1 MTSFRIGTE
10 RSLYQAFSGPS
21 TLHGKQRELAIAQE
35 RWSTGLK
42 VNRPSDDP
50 VAYEQGRLATSRLDQ
65 YATYLS
71 SIDNSRMWVDR
82 TEQALGHM
90 NEILAQATE
99 EGLRAANS
107 FRSESDLAAIASRLE
122 GLLDELV
129 DTMNTKQGNEFVFG
143 GSRTSLAPFGPDGLP
158 TADIADL
165 SGSRLR
171 PIGPGAPM
179 QINISGDRLFE
190 VNDDV
195 SIVGSIQN
203 MIDAIRTRDM
213 DGISASIAETELSRE
228 HVARLGTETGSRARR
243 LTLAETSMREATLLT
258 EAERSRHEDSDM
270 IDTAIRLQKAE
281 AGLQAALQVTARSL
295 QRSILDYL
303 R

>member
-1 MTSFRIGTE
+1 MTSFRVGYE

-21 TLHGKQRELAIAQE
+21 SLHGKQRDLAIAQE
-35 RWSTGLK
+35 RLATGLK

-50 VAYEQGRLATSRLDQ
+50 VAYGQGRLATSSIDQ
-65 YATYLS
+65 YATYLA

-82 TEQALGHM
+82 TEQALNHM
-90 NEILAQATE
+90 NEILTQATE

-107 FRSESDLAAIASRLE
+107 FRSESDLDAIASRLE
-122 GLLDELV
+122 GLLAELV

-143 GSRTSLAPFGPDGLP
+143 GSRTGLAPFGPDGLP
-158 TADIADL
+158 TANLVDL

-171 PIGPGAPM
+171 SIGPGAPM

-190 VNDDV
+190 VNGNV

-203 MIDAIRTRDM
+203 MIDSIRDRDLNAISDSVA
-213 DGISASIAETELSRE
+213 DAELARE
-228 HVARLGTETGSRARR
+228 HVAILGTESGSRSRR

-258 EAERSRHEDSDM
+258 EAERSRHEDADM

-295 QRSILDYL
+295 QTSILDYL